1 MVKQGKLGSVSS
13 KLTLYVGI
21 LIVIILSI
29 TSAVAYFGS
38 KENSFRLLKES
49 QFKLMDDTLKT
60 FNIYT
65 GFKRNA
71 MTVLASQIGHLD
83 HLDEDEIYELLEMT
97 LKTAEFGE
105 VFFASEQNAKTYLSN
120 RTSLSLTQLNFK
132 TRPWY
137 EKTKQE
143 GKLIATEP
151 YKNATDGKTVIT
163 YTVPVIHN
171 GTFVGIVGGDLNL
184 AAVSDQILMMG
195 RTAESYSQV
204 ISPNGDILFHEEEEK
219 ILSKTTLS
227 ENIAN
232 AIKANPHLLDD
243 DNDDTLFYVKGNDG
257 KAQAIMC
264 DLTFNPYFRIC
275 TITAESSYSKA
286 SNKILFQQVIT
297 GLVAIIVALILV
309 RILIARNLY
318 PLNSI
323 QSGLNSFFDFI
334 NHKTQDIS
342 TISIKTNDEFGQM
355 AAAINDNIKA
365 TKEGLDQD
373 KQAVKESVTT
383 VGIVENGDLTARITA
398 NPRNPQLIELKSVL
412 NNLLDV
418 LQTKV
423 GKDMNK
429 IHSIFEEF
437 KSLDF
442 R

>member
-1 MVKQGKLGSVSS
+1 MVKSEKYGSVSS

-21 LIVIILSI
+21 LIVLILS
-29 TSAVAYFGS
+29 TASAVAYFGS
-38 KENSFRLLKES
+38 KENNFRLLKES

-71 MTVLASQIGHLD
+71 MTVLSSQIGHLD
-83 HLDEDEIYELLEMT
+83 HLDEDEIYDLLEMT

-120 RTSLSLTQLNFK
+120 RTSLSLTQLDFK

-184 AAVSDQILMMG
+184 AAISDQVLMMG
-195 RTAESYSQV
+195 RTAESYSQA

-243 DNDDTLFYVKGNDG
+243 DNDDTLFYVEGDDG
-257 KAQAIMC
+257 KAQAVMC
-264 DLTFNPYFRIC
+264 DLTLNPYFRIC
-275 TITAESSYSKA
+275 TITAESSYSNA
-286 SNKILFQQVIT
+286 SNKILLQQVIV
-297 GLVAIIVALILV
+297 GLVAIVVALILV
-309 RILIARNLY
+309 RVLIARSLF
-318 PLNSI
+318 PLGSI

-342 TISIKTNDEFGQM
+342 TININTSDEFGQM
-355 AAAINDNIKA
+355 AKAINENI
-365 TKEGLDQD
+365 
-373 KQAVKESVTT
+373 
-383 VGIVENGDLTARITA
+383 
-398 NPRNPQLIELKSVL
+398 
-412 NNLLDV
+412 
-418 LQTKV
+418 
-423 GKDMNK
+423 
-429 IHSIFEEF
+429 
-437 KSLDF
+437 
-442 R
+442 

>member
-1 MVKQGKLGSVSS
+1 
-13 KLTLYVGI
+13 
-21 LIVIILSI
+21 
-29 TSAVAYFGS
+29 
-38 KENSFRLLKES
+38 
-49 QFKLMDDTLKT
+49 
-60 FNIYT
+60 
-65 GFKRNA
+65 
-71 MTVLASQIGHLD
+71 
-83 HLDEDEIYELLEMT
+83 
-97 LKTAEFGE
+97 
-105 VFFASEQNAKTYLSN
+105 
-120 RTSLSLTQLNFK
+120 
-132 TRPWY
+132 
-137 EKTKQE
+137 
-143 GKLIATEP
+143 
-151 YKNATDGKTVIT
+151 
-163 YTVPVIHN
+163 
-171 GTFVGIVGGDLNL
+171 
-184 AAVSDQILMMG
+184 
-195 RTAESYSQV
+195 
-204 ISPNGDILFHEEEEK
+204 LFHEEEEK

-243 DNDDTLFYVKGNDG
+243 DNDETLFYVKGNDG

-355 AAAINDNIKA
+355 ANAINDNIKA

-383 VGIVENGDLTARITA
+383 V
-398 NPRNPQLIELKSVL
+398 
-412 NNLLDV
+412 
-418 LQTKV
+418 
-423 GKDMNK
+423 
-429 IHSIFEEF
+429 
-437 KSLDF
+437 
-442 R
+442 